1 MDSKTFA
8 YHPASEK
15 QQFRLMSVQTALNK
29 ALRDIL
35 DHVPEGRYQQLAIDD
50 LERAG
55 AMAAKGIFKYDD
67 GSARGAEE

>member
-8 YHPASEK
+8 YHPGNNEQK
-15 QQFRLMSVQTALNK
+15 DRLADLQIALNDM
-29 ALRDIL
+29 LEVIIDT
-35 DHVPEGRYQQLAIDD
+35 VPEGRYQQLAIDD

-67 GSARGAEE
+67 GSARRAEE